1 MLPTTLPFSDAVRVG
16 KVPDLFTWI
25 GVIPGNMK
33 PASGG
38 IKEEATQTLENKG
51 EVR

>member
-1 MLPTTLPFSDAVRVG
+1 MATLPFPEAVRVG
-16 KVPDLFTWI
+16 NVPDLSTWI
-25 GVIPGNMK
+25 GVIPGSMK